1 MKVYVDKDKLE
12 SHDIKSVTALD
23 GKEFQQVRMYFLD
36 VEKVEVKN
44 INEHDKK
51 LKLEICENIQK
62 ELKQNVRNVQVLLDP
77 LEKEDYAVLTGV
89 IRGYRNSLY
98 IVEKLKKQILEK

>member
-1 MKVYVDKDKLE
+1 MDIFTEKTPQTIAQCNNDNEINTLE
-12 SHDIKSVTALD
+12 
-23 GKEFQQVRMYFLD
+23 VRMWFSD

-44 INEHDKK
+44 INDHDKK